1 MHSPILS
8 NCALYKSGLDA
19 KSVDPFHRTR
29 GVVVENSE
37 EEDAFA
43 RGDMESSDMGEAA
56 MVPGADSIFCDV
68 SRSTSMGVLPNLTAV
83 VGVYVGNGGWR
94 G

>member
-1 MHSPILS
+1 
-8 NCALYKSGLDA
+8 
-19 KSVDPFHRTR
+19 
-29 GVVVENSE
+29 
-37 EEDAFA
+37 
-43 RGDMESSDMGEAA
+43 MESSDMGEAA

-83 VGVYVGNGGWR
+83 VGVSVNVYVGNGGWR